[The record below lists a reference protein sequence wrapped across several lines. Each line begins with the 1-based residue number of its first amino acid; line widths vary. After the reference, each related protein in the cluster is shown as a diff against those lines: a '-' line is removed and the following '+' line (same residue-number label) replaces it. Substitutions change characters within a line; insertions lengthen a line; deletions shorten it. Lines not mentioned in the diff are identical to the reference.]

1 MGRQNTVPIRA
12 DTHPRESD
20 AEPLAITPSHSL
32 PVLSEDLSSL
42 DWSQGEYAAEVTA
55 SIRAGT
61 SITVRHRLIDND
73 TLTRAVEAGH
83 AVFATEL
90 RCPRTL
96 HSQRAAAAEL
106 SQRVT
111 WDPDQ
116 VIWEDS
122 FLVNGLVAAG
132 GPPLRSSALNPTVWP
147 DGETVAVPAGWWLA
161 RGDMHRLN
169 PKIRSLLSFHAY
181 ASLDSGRMSVE
192 EDTTRPHPHFR
203 VKLALDLFKPLKRD
217 VQMAGL
223 IGAFALMPNST
234 LARDGILADHPAV
247 EELRDILSDAGV
259 PDWDATDGYDPAWAA
274 TTFEQF
280 RPAGARDNKEE
291 LGD

>member
-1 MGRQNTVPIRA
+1 MDPKNTVPTRA
-12 DTHPRESD
+12 DAPYRES
-20 AEPLAITPSHSL
+20 AEGANTRTHSHSL
-32 PVLSEDLSSL
+32 PVLSEDRSSL
-42 DWSQGEYAAEVTA
+42 DWSHGDYEAEATA
-55 SIRAGT
+55 TTRDGSSVI
-61 SITVRHRLIDND
+61 VRHHLIDND
-73 TLTRAVEAGH
+73 TLTRTVKEGQS
-83 AVFATEL
+83 VFATEL

-96 HSQRAAAAEL
+96 HSQQAAASGS

-111 WDPDQ
+111 WDPDH

-122 FLVNGLVAAG
+122 YLVNGLVAVG
-132 GPPLRSSALNPTVWP
+132 GQPVRSSALNPTVWP

-169 PKIRSLLSFHAY
+169 PKIRSLLSFHADP
-181 ASLDSGRMSVE
+181 SLESGRMRVE
-192 EDTTRPHPHFR
+192 EDTTRPQPHFR
-203 VKLALDLFKPLKRD
+203 VKLAPDLFKPLKRD

-234 LARDGILADHPAV
+234 LANDDRRADHPAV

-274 TTFEQF
+274 TTFERF
-280 RPAGARDNKEE
+280 RAAGTRSNNEE
-291 LGD
+291 TDD